1 MPESILEIH
10 LSINGQRSAE
20 RNIDQP
26 LNELQKTFYRQRQ
39 SKIDEEL
46 FGVIVS
52 GEALA
57 AAPTGAHRETGEYG

>member
-1 MPESILEIH
+1 VSLYGQPDAGDWMPEYILKIH

-39 SKIDEEL
+39 SKID
-46 FGVIVS
+46 GNY
-52 GEALA
+52 LA
-57 AAPTGAHRETGEYG
+57 